1 MKKLF
6 IILFIIPSVVF
17 SQGWV
22 KTFDYGKGK
31 SVKQTSDD
39 GYIITGYTDTSSNS
53 SDVFLIKTDINGDT
67 LWTKIYSQINND
79 MGNSVQQTTDGGYII
94 TGWTNSYSNNYDI
107 LLIKTDDNGNLIW
120 TKTYGGN
127 YGDVGRSVQQT
138 SDEGYIITGT
148 THSSSYNTDI
158 SLIKTNSYGDT
169 LWTKTYG
176 NSNNDEGYSVQ
187 QTTDEGYIITGQTT
201 SSDGDMDLLLV
212 KTDEL
217 GDTIWS
223 KTYGGYGDD
232 IGYSVQQ
239 TTDGGYI
246 VTGFLENYYTEHTDV
261 YLLKTD
267 NNGDTLW
274 TKTYDKNWDD
284 LGHSVEQTTDGGYIV
299 VGYVQHVNHYYDI
312 YLVKTNNTGDT
323 LWTKVLGTGSYN
335 YAYSVQQTSDNGYII
350 TGYSIDSNGNYVILI
365 KTNENGIIT
374 STTEIPFPD
383 PNRILIKTVDLSGRQ
398 VPNPKKNQPYIE
410 IYNDGTTVKKMIIK

>member
-1 MKKLF
+1 MKNLF
-6 IILFIIPSVVF
+6 IILLIIPSVVF
-17 SQGWV
+17 SQGWI
-22 KTFDYGKGK
+22 KTFDFGKGK
-31 SVKQTSDD
+31 FVQQTTDN

-67 LWTKIYSQINND
+67 LWTKVYSQPNND
-79 MGNSVQQTTDGGYII
+79 MGNSVQQTSDGGYII
-94 TGWTNSYSNNYDI
+94 TGWTDSYSNSYDI
-107 LLIKTDDNGNLIW
+107 LLIKTDDNGNPIW

-127 YGDVGRSVQQT
+127 YGDVGTSVQQT

-158 SLIKTNSYGDT
+158 SLIKTNSFGDT
-169 LWTKTYG
+169 LWTRTYD
-176 NSNNDEGYSVQ
+176 NSNSDEGYSVK

-201 SSDGDMDLLLV
+201 STDGDTDLVLV

-217 GDTIWS
+217 GETIWS

-246 VTGFLENYYTEHTDV
+246 VTGFLENYSTEHTDV

-274 TKTYDKNWDD
+274 TKTYDRNWDD

-312 YLVKTNNTGDT
+312 YLVKTNDTGDT
-323 LWTKVLGTGSYN
+323 LWTKIFGAGSYN
-335 YAYSVQQTSDNGYII
+335 YAYTVQQTSDNGYII
-350 TGYSIDSNGNYVILI
+350 TGYSKDSNGNYVILI

-374 STTEIPFPD
+374 STIEIPFPD
-383 PNRILIKTVDLSGRQ
+383 PNRILIKTVDISGREIS
-398 VPNPKKNQPYIE
+398 NPKMNQPYFE
-410 IYNDGTTVKKMIIK
+410 IYNDGTTKKKMIIK